1 MRNLLHTLR
10 RIFSDKGLLLTL
22 VLSLVILIVFYGK
35 LLLHPCTTYF
45 GASGDGLQI
54 YYETLYHTKF
64 DPEFWRQQSINYPY
78 GESIFFT
85 GAMPFVNNLVKIFGP
100 SAAPLGVG
108 LINLLMLFS
117 PVIGALVIYAIFRH
131 LRLPWLYGALSA
143 TFIAFLSPQLA
154 RFSGHYSLSWVFL
167 IPAMI
172 YLLLRFYDY
181 PSLTKSLLIAFL
193 VFLGATTHL
202 YFLVFFAALGGIY
215 WAVLFLTRD
224 RGFGRFL
231 FVLKHAGI
239 QFVLPVALIQVLVMW
254 SDTVPDR
261 TAAPWGYLVYH
272 SNSTGIFF
280 PFGKPY
286 AELLQKFMTPDPV
299 ELEGVAYIGLAAI
312 TGLAAIAL
320 VQLYRLI
327 RGRFRLFP
335 AVTDHKV
342 LNIFFWAS
350 LFLLWISFAE
360 PFINGHEDWLVHMGP
375 LRQFRAVGRF
385 TWVFFYV
392 INIIAVYRLYK
403 IALRKNFLRYAIMA
417 VVPTLLFVDMF
428 YNVYGQQDLYNNRIA
443 ELEDETNTLPQNAWL
458 KNFDASAYQAIL
470 PLPFFHIGS
479 ENISRI
485 PEDDPEIIRATYI
498 VSLKTGLPTM
508 AATSGRTSIS
518 QSLKLVSLVLEP
530 LRPAPVLADL
540 PDKRPLLLIVRPAT
554 LDEQENR
561 ILALAKP
568 VATSTDYNVY
578 SILPATL
585 DSLAHYRYEAVRSGF
600 ASAVKFPNGKFLA
613 TDSSAYVY
621 YNSFDSEKGKAFR
634 GTGGYTGS
642 IRAFNRLLDSTL
654 TVPGEYTAS
663 FWIDNI
669 GKDVYPRLVIEVFI
683 TDPAGK
689 AQAYYF
695 NSNAIRELQAVDG
708 SWGLVEFPLTVP
720 AENAHAQITVWNMD
734 MKASDELHVDE
745 LLVRPK
751 NTDLYEVN
759 GDTII
764 RNTRKYFPAR

>member
-22 VLSLVILIVFYGK
+22 ALSLVILAIFYGK

-45 GASGDGLQI
+45 SAGGDGLQI

-117 PVIGALVIYAIFRH
+117 PVIGALVLYAIFRH
-131 LRLPWLYGALSA
+131 LRLPWLYGALAA
-143 TFIAFLSPQLA
+143 TFIAFLSPQLG

-181 PSLTKSLLIAFL
+181 PSLTKSLLISFL

-202 YFLVFFAALGGIY
+202 YFLAFFAALGGIY
-215 WAVLFLTRD
+215 WAMLFLTRD

-239 QFVLPVALIQVLVMW
+239 QFVLPVVLIQVLVMW

-261 TAAPWGYLVYH
+261 TVAPWGYLVYH
-272 SNSTGIFF
+272 SSNSGVFF

-286 AELLQKFMTPDPV
+286 ADLVQKFITPAEV
-299 ELEGVAYIGLAAI
+299 ELEGVAYVGLAAI
-312 TGLAAIAL
+312 TGLVAIAL
-320 VQLYRLI
+320 VQLYRLV
-327 RGRFRLFP
+327 RGRFRLLLS
-335 AVTDHKV
+335 VTDHKV
-342 LNIFFWAS
+342 LNIFFWTS
-350 LFLLWISFAE
+350 LFLLWVSYAE
-360 PFINGHEDWLVHMGP
+360 PFAGGNEEWLVHAGP
-375 LRQFRAVGRF
+375 LRQFRAIGRF

-392 INIIAVYRLYK
+392 MNIIAVYRLYK
-403 IALRKNFLRYAIMA
+403 IALRKNFLRYAIMVIIPA
-417 VVPTLLFVDMF
+417 LLFLDMY
-428 YNVYGQQDLYNNRIA
+428 YNVRGQQDIYNNRIA
-443 ELEDETNTLPQNAWL
+443 DLEDETNTLPQNAWL
-458 KNFDASAYQAIL
+458 KNFKPSDYQAIL

-479 ENISRI
+479 ENVSRI
-485 PEDDPEIIRATYI
+485 PGDQEIIRATYI

-518 QSLKLVSLVLEP
+518 QSLKLVSLVLDP
-530 LRPAPVLADL
+530 LRPVPVLAEL
-540 PDKRPLLLIVRPAT
+540 PDKRPLLLVVRPET
-554 LDEQENR
+554 LDENERR
-561 ILALAKP
+561 ILDLANP
-568 VATSTDYNVY
+568 VGTSEAYQLY

-585 DSLAHYRYEAVRSGF
+585 DSLARGQYETVKAAF
-600 ASAVKFPNGKFLA
+600 AGRAKFPAGKFLA
-613 TDSSAYVY
+613 TDSAASVF
-621 YNSFDSEKGKAFR
+621 YNSFDAGTGKAFR
-634 GTGGYTGS
+634 GKGSYSGS
-642 IRAFNRLLDSTL
+642 IRAFSRLYDSTL
-654 TVPGEYTAS
+654 AVPGEYVAS
-663 FWIDNI
+663 FWINNI
-669 GKDVYPRLVIEVFI
+669 DKDVYPRLVIEVFV

-695 NSNAIRELQAVDG
+695 QSNAIRELRAVDG

-720 AENAHAQITVWNMD
+720 AENSHAQITVWNSD
-734 MKASDELHVDE
+734 MRESDQLQADE
-745 LLVRPK
+745 LLIRPE
-751 NTDLYEVN
+751 NTDLYEVS

-764 RNTRKYFPAR
+764 RNTRKYFPVK